1 MSRQETRIVTS
12 MIANSAIFI
21 VYFVIVLGMYQDGR
35 FDGDDAARLV
45 GQSVLILIGAQ
56 IVGNIVVAILVA
68 IGRAIVTGKEEEPDI
83 TDERDKL
90 IELRALRL
98 SFILFGAA
106 FVGTVTALALG
117 VTYFTAFQMIIV
129 SLAIADFIGNILRLV
144 RYRRGF

>member
-1 MSRQETRIVTS
+1 MSKQETRIATGMVTNT
-12 MIANSAIFI
+12 IIFI
-21 VYFVIVLGMYQDGR
+21 AYFLIIIGMYQDGR

-68 IGRAIVTGKEEEPDI
+68 IGRAMVTGKDEEPDI

-98 SFILFGAA
+98 TFFLFGAA
-106 FVGTVTALALG
+106 FVGTATALALG
-117 VTYFTAFQMIIV
+117 ATLFTAFLMIIV
-129 SLAIADFIGNILRLV
+129 ALAGSDFIGNILRLV
-144 RYRRGF
+144 LYRRGF

>member
-1 MSRQETRIVTS
+1 MSKQETRIATGMVT
-12 MIANSAIFI
+12 NTAIFI
-21 VYFVIVLGMYQDGR
+21 VYFLIIIGMHQDGR

-56 IVGNIVVAILVA
+56 IVGNIVVAIIVA

-98 SFILFGAA
+98 TFFLFGAA

-117 VTYFTAFQMIIV
+117 ATLFTAFQMIIV
-129 SLAIADFIGNILRLV
+129 ALAASDFIGNALRLV
-144 RYRRGF
+144 LYRRGF